1 MASLFAPFL
10 LHEALFGGSPSA
22 YYAGAPDRGSSQ
34 LLLRNRPHSASAGK
48 GRSPASR
55 FHVAEDSSAYTLA
68 VGLPGYTSADVEV
81 TVDPSSR
88 LLHVKGKPSGTT
100 SPTSAGFFP
109 GLPRPFSKTFEL
121 APDADQSR
129 AAASVTDGV
138 LVIRVPKAQPIK
150 TAVPV
155 SPDSS
160 FSPDPDHEDAAAA
173 KGKKEDTDGERYY
186 SVSLPVPG
194 LRASDLAAE
203 LTTPA
208 KGTTG
213 PSILTVR
220 VAAGAEGGA
229 WASRYLASAAAA
241 GGALGR
247 YELPADA
254 GSRVEAICADGMLRL
269 RVAKQVTKLQV
280 VASSSEQQQQQQQM
294 VALASLALPGYTP
307 SDVSAE
313 LREKGSLLVVSAKHQ
328 HATPGAGLWTHASH
342 ALRLPRRVV
351 DAAAGAQ
358 LILADGLLRLAAPE
372 AALEPAAEG
381 AARAIDVGKAPLLI
395 EGEPAAA
402 ADDIDDQEMEEGPGE
417 EVAPA
422 LELENGEGGQE
433 GAPAAAPTAAAAG
446 AGTSAVDRKA
456 SCRERVSSPV

>member
-22 YYAGAPDRGSSQ
+22 YYAGAPDRGTSQ

-155 SPDSS
+155 SLDSS

-254 GSRVEAICADGMLRL
+254 GSRVEACCADGVLRL
-269 RVAKQVTKLQV
+269 RVAKHVTKLQV
-280 VASSSEQQQQQQQM
+280 AAAAAAASEQQHQV
-294 VALASLALPGYTP
+294 VALASLPLPGYST

-313 LREKGSLLVVSAKHQ
+313 IQERGTLLVVSAKHE
-328 HATPGAGLWTHASH
+328 HTEMGAGCWTHASH

-351 DAAAGAQ
+351 DAGAGAQ
-358 LILADGLLRLAAPE
+358 LILQDGLLRLSAPE

-381 AARAIDVGKAPLLI
+381 AAWALQVGKGQLLME
-395 EGEPAAA
+395 EGAAA
-402 ADDIDDQEMEEGPGE
+402 AAAADQEMEE
-417 EVAPA
+417 
-422 LELENGEGGQE
+422 
-433 GAPAAAPTAAAAG
+433 APAAGPGGNQAAAAAEPSNVAVAIG
-446 AGTSAVDRKA
+446 ASGPKRDP
-456 SCRERVSSPV
+456 EEGLSSDSDEED